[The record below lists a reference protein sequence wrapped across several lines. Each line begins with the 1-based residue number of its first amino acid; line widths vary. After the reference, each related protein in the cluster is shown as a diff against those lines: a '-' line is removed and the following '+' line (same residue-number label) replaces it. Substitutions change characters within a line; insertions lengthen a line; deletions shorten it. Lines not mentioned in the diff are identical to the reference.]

1 MAGPDSGVVASEVAS
16 EVVLVV
22 DPDSP
27 VRGVADLLV
36 DVVVVRVD
44 VAPRA
49 DVVVRVDGPDQ
60 QVDVVARADGP
71 DQRVDAVAR
80 ADGPDQRVDAV
91 ARADGPDQPTGPDDP
106 VPKATPIASP
116 APRPWSSDSIATRTG
131 SSNETN
137 CPVG

>member
-1 MAGPDSGVVASEVAS
+1 MAGPVSGVVASEVAS
-16 EVVLVV
+16 AVVLVAG
-22 DPDSP
+22 PDSP
-27 VRGVADLLV
+27 VRGGADLLV
-36 DVVVVRVD
+36 DVGVVRVD

-60 QVDVVARADGP
+60 QVDV
-71 DQRVDAVAR
+71 
-80 ADGPDQRVDAV
+80 V

>member
-1 MAGPDSGVVASEVAS
+1 MASEVAS

-27 VRGVADLLV
+27 VRGVADLQV
-36 DVVVVRVD
+36 DAVVVRVD

-60 QVDVVARADGP
+60 QVDV
-71 DQRVDAVAR
+71 VAR

>member
-1 MAGPDSGVVASEVAS
+1 MVGPVSGVVASEVAS
-16 EVVLVV
+16 GVVLVAG
-22 DPDSP
+22 PDSP

-60 QVDVVARADGP
+60 QVDV
-71 DQRVDAVAR
+71 VAR

>member
-80 ADGPDQRVDAV
+80 ADGPDQ
-91 ARADGPDQPTGPDDP
+91 PTGPDDP

>member
-1 MAGPDSGVVASEVAS
+1 MASEVAS

-80 ADGPDQRVDAV
+80 ADGPDQ
-91 ARADGPDQPTGPDDP
+91 PTGPDDP